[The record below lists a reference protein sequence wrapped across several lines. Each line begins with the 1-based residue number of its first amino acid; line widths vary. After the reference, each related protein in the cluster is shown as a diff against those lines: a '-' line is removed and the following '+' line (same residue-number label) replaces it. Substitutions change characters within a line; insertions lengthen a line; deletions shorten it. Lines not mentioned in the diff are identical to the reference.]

1 MRKQY
6 DDHTHVHAPEVHT
19 WDKTTRG
26 GRERVLFLVLF
37 LRFRLQFLLRAG
49 AEQLHQAAGIGTE
62 ERGHD
67 TLGRP
72 RNSFWWLVILIF
84 LVLCQTGR
92 ASYLCDQPDRPTRRE
107 RLGFFFWSWF
117 GLLASRRYCGNDVG
131 DGTSCSNSNSS
142 TERYRS
148 CSVSIQTVV
157 LSKPSSVAEA
167 VLPCPNEWCMLR
179 WDGVVCRSVGFFQ
192 RDAFVPNLPASYV
205 PGTGITAHK
214 LLSTAA
220 IASSAQFRH

>member
-1 MRKQY
+1 MDAAPAAIGGGRIFFLNVYGGGAVRKQY
-6 DDHTHVHAPEVHT
+6 GDHTHVHAPEVHT
-19 WDKTTRG
+19 WDNDTRG

-37 LRFRLQFLLRAG
+37 LRFRLQFLLRMG
-49 AEQLHQAAGIGTE
+49 AEQLHQAAGIGR
-62 ERGHD
+62 RGHD

-84 LVLCQTGR
+84 LELCQTGR
-92 ASYLCDQPDRPTRRE
+92 ASYLCDQPTDQARAIG
-107 RLGFFFWSWF
+107 LFFPWSWF

-131 DGTSCSNSNSS
+131 DGTSCSNSSSSS

-167 VLPCPNEWCMLR
+167 VLPCPFE
-179 WDGVVCRSVGFFQ
+179 
-192 RDAFVPNLPASYV
+192 
-205 PGTGITAHK
+205 
-214 LLSTAA
+214 
-220 IASSAQFRH
+220 